1 MARLQKIAQA
11 GLLLTLFAVVGT
23 GLVAFVHGQT
33 QALIAENE
41 RLALLE
47 KLQGLIPPE
56 QIDNDMIADSIEV
69 RRADLLGTTVTR
81 LYRGRY
87 KGRPVA
93 VVLNPVVVSGYG
105 GPINLLIGVNRDGTL
120 AGVRVVTHKETPG
133 LGDKMEEEKSDWIF
147 AFDGKSRSNPV
158 EDQWK
163 FKRDGGVFDQF
174 TGATITPRAV
184 VSAVKKALDYVHE
197 QGDRVYRPSKF
208 QEAVK

>member
-87 KGRPVA
+87 KGQPVA

-105 GPINLLIGVNRDGTL
+105 GPINLLVGVNRDGTL

-147 AFDGKSRSNPV
+147 AFDGKSRSNPG

-163 FKRDGGVFDQF
+163 VKRDGGVFDQF

-197 QGDRVYRPSKF
+197 QGDRVYRPSKS